1 MNTINKKEEKNK
13 ENEII
18 KDIRLWDLKKTS
30 STEKILPAVNSH
42 LDIIKQYTDTLLE
55 EEKEQKIKKNYD
67 YNLKNLKRSYSTDS
81 YRRISSHAKNLL
93 YKIGKNV
100 KYIKNTNDK
109 IRDLNELYMNHTSKD
124 YFNFDYLDNDNKDS
138 NNTFNNSTFFICKNN
153 NNNKRIKNFS
163 YVTDNYR
170 KQLKNAFMKFN
181 PYSHLENL
189 HLLEKSDPFIQKDIN
204 ILKKAIDVD
213 IMNVTDRHK
222 LKKKYEN
229 IRRKNL
235 KSQSSDNIIN
245 IKEQPKKKKKRK
257 SLKDKYLSKKPFN
270 FFFNKGK
277 KGVKGN
283 LIKEE
288 KIEELNKILN
298 CTDSINNIIDDN
310 YINDNIEKAV
320 NEYNK
325 KKYNE
330 NYKSQFLNNDPFFQK
345 KNEVINT
352 FKDFYSYKIN
362 KMYNENEKKTLYNV
376 NKENEYFSKKILY
389 LKDSFLNDFN
399 SYLEKEGI
407 NLNLV
412 PFQNDINLNKIMPK
426 K

>member
-1 MNTINKKEEKNK
+1 
-13 ENEII
+13 
-18 KDIRLWDLKKTS
+18 
-30 STEKILPAVNSH
+30 
-42 LDIIKQYTDTLLE
+42 
-55 EEKEQKIKKNYD
+55 
-67 YNLKNLKRSYSTDS
+67 
-81 YRRISSHAKNLL
+81 
-93 YKIGKNV
+93 
-100 KYIKNTNDK
+100 
-109 IRDLNELYMNHTSKD
+109 
-124 YFNFDYLDNDNKDS
+124 
-138 NNTFNNSTFFICKNN
+138 
-153 NNNKRIKNFS
+153 
-163 YVTDNYR
+163 
-170 KQLKNAFMKFN
+170 
-181 PYSHLENL
+181 
-189 HLLEKSDPFIQKDIN
+189 
-204 ILKKAIDVD
+204 
-213 IMNVTDRHK
+213 MNVTDRHK

-412 PFQNDINLNKIMPK
+412 PFQKDINLNKIMPK